1 VLFQAAGFALLAA
14 ISPAALLVM
23 AVFLSSA
30 EPRRIAVTYT
40 LGAFVMTVAA
50 AIAAL
55 FIIRSAG
62 LNLPRGHDP
71 RYGLRLGL
79 GVLALAGAV
88 FLYLRRRRAAAKDS
102 SESGK
107 ASKPG
112 ESGKS
117 GKGLM
122 ARLTAHPSPRTAFIA
137 GLILFAPSATFLA
150 AVQVIATSNASP
162 AITAIGLLIVVTLGV
177 LLVWVPLIAFF
188 AAPAATTRA
197 LAASNGWLHTHGK
210 RLAVAALAL
219 GGLILIVN
227 GALGLTGV
235 L

>member
-14 ISPAALLVM
+14 ISPTALLVM

-40 LGAFVMTVAA
+40 LGAFVMTVVT
-50 AIAAL
+50 AIVAL
-55 FIIRSAG
+55 VILRSAG
-62 LNLPRGHDP
+62 LNLPHGHDP

-88 FLYLRRRRAAAKDS
+88 VLYLRGRSAARNPDKT
-102 SESGK
+102 GK
-107 ASKPG
+107 P
-112 ESGKS
+112 EKS

-122 ARLTAHPSPRTAFIA
+122 SRLTAHPTQRTAFIA

-150 AVQVIATSNASP
+150 AVQVVATSNASTVV
-162 AITAIGLLIVVTLGV
+162 TAIGIVIVVTLGV
-177 LLVWVPLIAFF
+177 VLVWVPLITFF
-188 AAPAATTRA
+188 AAPEATTRF
-197 LAASNGWLHTHGK
+197 LARANAWLHANGK
-210 RLAVAALAL
+210 RIAVAALGVA
-219 GGLILIVN
+219 GLILVVN
-227 GALGLTGV
+227 GALGVAQV

>member
-40 LGAFVMTVAA
+40 LGAFVMTVVA
-50 AIAAL
+50 AIAGL
-55 FIIRSAG
+55 IIIRTAG
-62 LNLPRGHDP
+62 LNLPHGHDP

-88 FLYLRRRRAAAKDS
+88 VLLLRYRSASRDS
-102 SESGK
+102 T
-107 ASKPG
+107 
-112 ESGKS
+112 KS
-117 GKGLM
+117 GNSDKSDKSSKGLIS
-122 ARLTAHPSPRTAFIA
+122 RLTAHPSPRTAFIA

-150 AVQVIATSNASP
+150 AVQVIATSNASVVII
-162 AITAIGLLIVVTLGV
+162 AVGILIVVTLGV

-188 AAPAATTRA
+188 AAPDATTRA
-197 LAASNGWLHTHGK
+197 LAASNGWLRSHGRK
-210 RLAVAALAL
+210 LAVAALAL
-219 GGLILIVN
+219 AGLILIVN
-227 GALGLTGV
+227 GALGLSGV

>member
-40 LGAFVMTVAA
+40 LGAFVMTVVA
-50 AIAAL
+50 AIAGL
-55 FIIRSAG
+55 IIIRTAG
-62 LNLPRGHDP
+62 LNLPHGHDP

-88 FLYLRRRRAAAKDS
+88 VLLLRYRSASRDS
-102 SESGK
+102 
-107 ASKPG
+107 SKPG
-112 ESGKS
+112 KPGKP
-117 GKGLM
+117 GKGLIS
-122 ARLTAHPSPRTAFIA
+122 RLTAHPSPRTAFIA
-137 GLILFAPSATFLA
+137 GLILFAPSAAFLA
-150 AVQVIATSNASP
+150 AVQVIATSNASDVII
-162 AITAIGLLIVVTLGV
+162 AVGIVIVVTLGV

-188 AAPAATTRA
+188 VAPAATTRT
-197 LAASNGWLHTHGK
+197 LLASNGWLHAHGRK
-210 RLAVAALAL
+210 IAVAALAL
-219 GGLILIVN
+219 AALILIVN

>member
-1 VLFQAAGFALLAA
+1 MLFQAAGFAILAA

-30 EPRRIAVTYT
+30 EPRRVAVTYT
-40 LGAFVMTVAA
+40 LGAFVMTVVV

-55 FIIRSAG
+55 FIIRTAG
-62 LNLPRGHDP
+62 LNLPHGHDP

-88 FLYLRRRRAAAKDS
+88 FLRLRHRAASKDS
-102 SESGK
+102 SKSEDT
-107 ASKPG
+107 SKT
-112 ESGKS
+112 

-122 ARLTAHPSPRTAFIA
+122 SRLTAHPSPRTAFIA

-150 AVQVIATSNASP
+150 AVQVIATSNASV
-162 AITAIGLLIVVTLGV
+162 AETVVGILTVVALGV

-188 AAPAATTRA
+188 AAPAATTRV
-197 LAASNGWLHTHGK
+197 LAASNDWLRTHGK
-210 RLAVAALAL
+210 KIAVAALAVA
-219 GGLILIVN
+219 GLILIVN
-227 GALGLTGV
+227 GALGLAGV

>member
-40 LGAFVMTVAA
+40 LGAFVMTVVAA
-50 AIAAL
+50 VAAL
-55 FIIRSAG
+55 IIIRTAG
-62 LNLPRGHDP
+62 LNLPHGHDP

-88 FLYLRRRRAAAKDS
+88 VLHLRHRSASRDS
-102 SESGK
+102 SKSDK
-107 ASKPG
+107 ADKSDKP
-112 ESGKS
+112 
-117 GKGLM
+117 GKGLI

-150 AVQVIATSNASP
+150 AVQVIATSNASNVII
-162 AITAIGLLIVVTLGV
+162 AVGLLIVVTLGV

-188 AAPAATTRA
+188 VAPAATTRT
-197 LAASNGWLHTHGK
+197 LVASNGWLHIHGK
-210 RLAVAALAL
+210 KIAVAALAL
-219 GGLILIVN
+219 AAVILIVN
-227 GALGLTGV
+227 GALGLSGV

>member
-40 LGAFVMTVAA
+40 LGAFVTTVVAA
-50 AIAAL
+50 VAAL

-62 LNLPRGHDP
+62 LNLPHGHDP

-79 GVLALAGAV
+79 GVLAAAGAV
-88 FLYLRRRRAAAKDS
+88 VLRLRQRKASRNSSEAAKAGK
-102 SESGK
+102 SGR
-107 ASKPG
+107 
-112 ESGKS
+112 S

-122 ARLTAHPSPRTAFIA
+122 SRLTTNPTPRTAFIA

-150 AVQVIATSNASP
+150 AVQVVATSNASV
-162 AITAIGLLIVVTLGV
+162 AITAVGLVIVVALGV
-177 LLVWVPLIAFF
+177 LLVWLPLVAFF
-188 AAPAATTRA
+188 AAPDATTRI
-197 LAASNGWLHTHGK
+197 LAASNDWLRSHGK

-227 GALGLTGV
+227 GALGLAGV